1 MIVSLLNKATAR
13 LLPPALYARLI
24 GDWDKNGLKKYFDN
38 TGWMFLGRVVT
49 FVVSFFTIAFVARY
63 LGPENLGKLSYAQS
77 FIAIISMVA
86 SLGIDQIVYRDL
98 VAHPEREG
106 EILGT
111 AVAVKFFFG
120 ALTFL
125 TAVSVS
131 LFVSDELLITWLVA
145 ILALSFILQP
155 FGVIGHVFNARVLSR
170 YPTYI
175 ALGLAFI
182 LPLTKLLV
190 IYFDK
195 GVLYLA
201 ATITT
206 EALLL
211 SAAYLVL
218 YRYVLRQS
226 LQSWSVSFATTRS
239 LVRDSWPIMFI
250 GVSGFLYGRIDQIML
265 QHFFDSTA
273 VGLYD
278 VAVRLTEPLG
288 FIPGVIMGSLFP
300 AVVNAKQSD
309 PIEYKKRLRS
319 LTGLCLGI
327 SSLLALLVFIA
338 APYIVAL
345 IYGNDFALSATILR
359 IYVWSNVGTVAIAL
373 MLNYFIAE
381 NRIYL
386 QLIFSVFG
394 AVLNIVLNSLL
405 IPLVGITGAA
415 YATLITVTC
424 IVGLFLA
431 IRHRL

>member
-1 MIVSLLNKATAR
+1 MFQLLNTFAHR
-13 LLPPALYARLI
+13 LLPTWLYEQAI
-24 GDWDKNGLKKYFDN
+24 GSWNPGGLKKYFDN
-38 TGWMFLGRVVT
+38 TGWMFLGRIVT

-77 FIAIISMVA
+77 FIAIISMLA

-120 ALTFL
+120 TLTFL
-125 TAVSVS
+125 TAVTIS

-175 ALGLAFI
+175 ALGLAFT
-182 LPLTKLLV
+182 LPACKLLV
-190 IYFDK
+190 IYFDR
-195 GVLYLA
+195 GVMYLA
-201 ATITT
+201 ATITA

-226 LQSWSVSFATTRS
+226 LQSWSVSFATARS

-288 FIPGVIMGSLFP
+288 FVPGVIIGSLFP
-300 AVVNAKQSD
+300 AVVTAKQSD
-309 PIEYKKRLRS
+309 PVEYKKRLRS

-327 SSLLALLVFIA
+327 SSLLALMVFIA

-345 IYGNDFALSATILR
+345 IYGNDFAVSATILR

-386 QLIFSVFG
+386 QLLFSVFG
-394 AVLNIVLNSLL
+394 AVLNIILNSFL
-405 IPLVGITGAA
+405 IPLLGITGAA
-415 YATLITVTC
+415 YATLITVTF